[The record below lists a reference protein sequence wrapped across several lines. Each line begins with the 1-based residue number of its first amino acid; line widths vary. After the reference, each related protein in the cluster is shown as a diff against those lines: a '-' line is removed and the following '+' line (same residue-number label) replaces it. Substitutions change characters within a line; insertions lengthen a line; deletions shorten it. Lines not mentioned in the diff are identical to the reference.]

1 METISLLFNEANVLP
16 TLAMLVIVA
25 YWLLMI
31 VGVVGMDTLDI
42 DLDVDAG
49 VDLDAGIDIGGD
61 VDVAADI
68 DVETDGSILDA
79 GGADIDVDSGGGSS
93 SAGNSPL
100 RPLFE
105 FLYMSDVPIVIVATA
120 LMFGYWISNI
130 SLNLLFNPAQS
141 FVVSL
146 LWIIPNC
153 IAALLIA
160 RVVVIPA
167 ATIGRK
173 SAPEDLGRSKM
184 VGLVGT
190 VTTNEVTERFGQME
204 FKPENEPEIT
214 LNIRV
219 TTGQRLTKGD
229 VAKIISYNH
238 EDGTFLVEQTKL
250 ENN

>member
-105 FLYMSDVPIVIVATA
+105 FLYMSDC
-120 LMFGYWISNI
+120 
-130 SLNLLFNPAQS
+130 LLYTSPSPRDQRGS
-141 FVVSL
+141 RMPS
-146 LWIIPNC
+146 
-153 IAALLIA
+153 
-160 RVVVIPA
+160 
-167 ATIGRK
+167 
-173 SAPEDLGRSKM
+173 SA
-184 VGLVGT
+184 
-190 VTTNEVTERFGQME
+190 
-204 FKPENEPEIT
+204 
-214 LNIRV
+214 
-219 TTGQRLTKGD
+219 
-229 VAKIISYNH
+229 
-238 EDGTFLVEQTKL
+238 
-250 ENN
+250 